1 MKLIMKNWKR
11 YLSESDSLTQD
22 YGLDGSSAALRVLG
36 FVDAGL
42 QSGKQRT
49 QAGDLTK
56 PSGRDAIM
64 LDDKLTAAHNM
75 RPGTFTTYHDAE
87 THARAAR
94 PQTIVLVMSVG
105 RSKDL
110 PRLML
115 VAIPDNIDVR
125 ALTEELS
132 AMGLQEVESRAW
144 FPIEHVRTSPG
155 LELYRTKRP
164 TLSAVEFAKSRGIEF
179 K

>member
-1 MKLIMKNWKR
+1 MKLLMENWKR

-22 YGLDGSSAALRVLG
+22 YGLDGSRDALRVLG
-36 FVDAGL
+36 FVDADL

-49 QAGDLTK
+49 QTGDLDMK
-56 PSGRDAIM
+56 PSDRDAIM
-64 LDDKLTAAHNM
+64 LDDNLTAAHNM
-75 RPGTFTTYHDAE
+75 RPGTFTTYYDAE
-87 THARAAR
+87 AGR
-94 PQTIVLVMSVG
+94 PQTIVLVMPVRS
-105 RSKDL
+105 SKDR

-115 VAIPDNIDVR
+115 VAIPDNMDVG

-132 AMGLQEVESRAW
+132 AMGLQEVESPW